1 MDFMQET
8 SWLSWLFE
16 KLVMVMV
23 VYFIV
28 SIIHSMAQ
36 SYHKQLT
43 KQQQQRSPSTPASKT
58 QDQTD

>member
-1 MDFMQET
+1 MQET

-36 SYHKQLT
+36 SYHKQLAEQ
-43 KQQQQRSPSTPASKT
+43 QQQQRSPSTPASKT